1 MNKTPKLQ
9 LHRGAPRLSPDIP
22 ADGGA
27 VVALHPPAPPRPAP
41 SLDAYEERSAARVAR
56 LLGSFCALRREQ
68 DEELLVE
75 VASEIACTGRVSP
88 ATVKRLSELGRT
100 PTQPGGAVLAMVPR

>member
-9 LHRGAPRLSPDIP
+9 LHRGAPRPSLDTP

-27 VVALHPPAPPRPAP
+27 VVELHPPPRPAP
-41 SLDAYEERSAARVAR
+41 ALDASEERSAARVAR
-56 LLGSFCALRREQ
+56 LLGSFCAMQGREQ

-100 PTQPGGAVLAMVPR
+100 PTPPSGAALAMVPR